1 MASEPGRESSRLRRI
16 LLVALGAAIVGS
28 ALFLD
33 PGDWIGA
40 LRDRIAALGPLGPA
54 AFVLLFA
61 LATTLAVPASLLTVA
76 AGALFGSVV
85 GVVTVIAGATL
96 GASASFALARWLAR
110 DLVAGWLGRSRR
122 FAELDRLTEEH
133 GAIVVALTRLVP
145 IFPFNLLNY
154 GFGLTRVP
162 FGTYVLWT
170 FLCMLPG
177 TVLVVVG
184 ADAFARALEER
195 RMPWGLVAV
204 FAATLVVISILA
216 HRARISLAAKSKPA
230 SEPAPPTTP

>member
-1 MASEPGRESSRLRRI
+1 MAREPRPDRRRLRRF
-16 LLVALGAAIVGS
+16 LLVALGVAIVGS
-28 ALFLD
+28 ALFFDLS
-33 PGDWIGA
+33 GEIGA
-40 LRDRIAALGPLGPA
+40 LRERIAALGPLGPA
-54 AFVLLFA
+54 AFVLVFA

-110 DLVAGWLGRSRR
+110 DLVAGWLGRNRR

-145 IFPFNLLNY
+145 LFPFNLLNY

-184 ADAFARALEER
+184 ADAFARALEEGR
-195 RMPWGLVAV
+195 VPWGLVAV

-216 HRARISLAAKSKPA
+216 HRARMSLAAKSKQGPEAPA
-230 SEPAPPTTP
+230 APPP